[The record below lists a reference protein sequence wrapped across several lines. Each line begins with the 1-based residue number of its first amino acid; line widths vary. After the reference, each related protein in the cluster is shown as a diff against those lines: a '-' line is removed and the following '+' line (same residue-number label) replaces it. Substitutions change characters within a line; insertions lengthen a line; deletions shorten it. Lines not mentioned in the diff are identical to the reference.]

1 MSVSIETLQSI
12 EIFADLDHE
21 EIEHVLP
28 IIHRM
33 RVKEGEI
40 LAKKG
45 HTAINFYVN
54 IDGNFMISFE
64 NRKAITLH
72 EKGDIMGW
80 STLVTPFEYRGSV
93 VALTDGDVF
102 TISGE
107 EFYRLLQADASI
119 AGKIMKKIN
128 AIAASRTAL
137 SED

>member
-1 MSVSIETLQSI
+1 MSVSIETLQSM
-12 EIFADLDHE
+12 EIFADLEQE
-21 EIEHVLP
+21 EIEQVLP

-33 RVKEGEI
+33 RVKEGEV

-45 HTAINFYVN
+45 RTATNFYLN

-64 NRKAITLH
+64 NRKALTLH

-93 VALTDGDVF
+93 VALTDGEVLI
-102 TISGE
+102 ISGE

-119 AGKIMKKIN
+119 GGKIMRKIN
-128 AIAASRTAL
+128 DIAASRTSL
-137 SED
+137 SEG

>member
-1 MSVSIETLQSI
+1 MSVSIENLESM
-12 EIFADLDHE
+12 EIFAELEKE
-21 EIEHVLP
+21 EIEQVLP

-33 RVKEGEI
+33 RVKEGEF

-45 HTAINFYVN
+45 RTATNFYIN
-54 IDGNFMISFE
+54 LDGNFMISFE

-93 VALTDGDVF
+93 VALTDGEVL

-107 EFYRLLQADASI
+107 EFYRLLQAEASI
-119 AGKIMKKIN
+119 GGKIMKRIN
-128 AIAASRTAL
+128 EIAASRTAL
-137 SED
+137 SVD

>member
-1 MSVSIETLQSI
+1 MSVSIETLQSM
-12 EIFADLDHE
+12 EIFADLEQE
-21 EIEHVLP
+21 EIDQVLP

-33 RVKEGEI
+33 RVKEGEV

-45 HTAINFYVN
+45 RTATNFYVN

-72 EKGDIMGW
+72 DKGDIMGW

-93 VALTDGDVF
+93 VALTDGEVLI
-102 TISGE
+102 ISGE

-119 AGKIMKKIN
+119 GGKIMRKIN
-128 AIAASRTAL
+128 DIAASRTSL
-137 SED
+137 SEG

>member
-1 MSVSIETLQSI
+1 MSVSIETLQSM
-12 EIFADLDHE
+12 EIFADLEQE
-21 EIEHVLP
+21 EIEQVLP

-33 RVKEGEI
+33 RIKEGEV

-45 HTAINFYVN
+45 RTATNFYVN

-64 NRKAITLH
+64 NRKALTLH

-93 VALTDGDVF
+93 VALTDGEVLI
-102 TISGE
+102 ISGE

-119 AGKIMKKIN
+119 GGKIMRKIN
-128 AIAASRTAL
+128 DIAASRTSL
-137 SED
+137 SEG